1 MDSKKE
7 QRLQESMERL
17 AMIDAQL
24 KQSEKRKNEISAEVN
39 KNRELLQSQAQIKRN
54 IDDNIDYR
62 KKKAE
67 VEELAQ
73 QIENYEQKII
83 QTGDMSAAEVNLKK
97 AMDEKQA
104 LVSEVIEI
112 WQFLTLFVHISNNSL
127 NLFLWL
133 QILYQMYSIAITK

>member
-1 MDSKKE
+1 
-7 QRLQESMERL
+7 MERL

-112 WQFLTLFVHISNNSL
+112 WQFLTLFVHICNNSL

-133 QILYQMYSIAITK
+133 LILYQMYSIAITK

>member
-1 MDSKKE
+1 
-7 QRLQESMERL
+7 MERL

>member
-1 MDSKKE
+1 MFVNIKRAYTEQFFVMFLLSVRYVDSKKE

-73 QIENYEQKII
+73 QIENYEQNII
-83 QTGDMSAAEVNLKK
+83 QTGDMSAVEVNLKK
-97 AMDEKQA
+97 SMDEKQA

-112 WQFLTLFVHISNNSL
+112 
-127 NLFLWL
+127 
-133 QILYQMYSIAITK
+133 

>member
-73 QIENYEQKII
+73 
-83 QTGDMSAAEVNLKK
+83 
-97 AMDEKQA
+97 
-104 LVSEVIEI
+104 
-112 WQFLTLFVHISNNSL
+112 
-127 NLFLWL
+127 
-133 QILYQMYSIAITK
+133 